1 MRSGSDML
9 NRLSFILSSA
19 LLVLLLASGAQNDDG
34 RAGRTGSPGETTCVN
49 SCHNTFA
56 LNSGTGSVVLTA
68 ANMPNWEYEP
78 GITYQV
84 TATVSLTGSV
94 LFGIGLECLTSA
106 GSNAG
111 SLSITDPASTQL
123 LNVTVGGNSRRNLV
137 HTLGGGS
144 GTGSKAF
151 TFNWTAPSTNIG
163 DVTFYFAGN
172 ASNNN
177 GMGSGDRIYS
187 GSQLVTPSLTTGV
200 GEAVSTSPL
209 AVFPN
214 PSTGRFQVELGGQE
228 VPYRIL
234 DLGGRSVQQGVFNAT
249 LNTIDL
255 SSEQE
260 GVYLLQLLGEG
271 EVRTT
276 RLVKN

>member
-1 MRSGSDML
+1 ML
-9 NRLSFILSSA
+9 NRISFIVSA
-19 LLVLLLASGAQNDDG
+19 AMLVLLLASGAQNDDG
-34 RAGRTGSPGETTCVN
+34 RAGRTGSPGENTCVN

-56 LNSGTGSVVLTA
+56 LNSGTGSVVVTA
-68 ANMPNWEYEP
+68 ANMPNWEYVP
-78 GITYQV
+78 GTTYQI

-94 LFGIGLECLTSA
+94 LFGIGLECLTSS

-111 SLSITDPASTQL
+111 SLSITDPASTQF
-123 LNVTVGGNSRRNLV
+123 LNATVGGNSRRNLV

-163 DVTFYFAGN
+163 AVTFYFAGN

-187 GSQLVTPSLTTGV
+187 GSQVVTPSMATGLDD
-200 GEAVSTSPL
+200 GTSAL
-209 AVFPN
+209 RMSVFPN
-214 PSTGRFQVELGGQE
+214 PSSGLFQVELAEQE
-228 VPYRIL
+228 VQYRIT
-234 DLGGRSVQQGVFNAT
+234 DLNGSSVQQGVFNGT

-255 SSEQE
+255 SSETE
-260 GVYLLQLLGEG
+260 GVYLLQLLGSN
-271 EVRTT
+271 EVRTM
-276 RLVKN
+276 RLVKF

>member
-1 MRSGSDML
+1 ML
-9 NRLSFILSSA
+9 IRITLFLSSA
-19 LLVLLLASGAQNDDG
+19 MLVMLLSSGVQNDDG
-34 RAGRTGSPGETTCVN
+34 RAGRTGSPGENTCVN

-68 ANMPNWEYEP
+68 ANMPNWEYVP
-78 GITYQV
+78 GTTYQI

-187 GSQLVTPSLTTGV
+187 GSQVVTPSLATGIDDATSV
-200 GEAVSTSPL
+200 PQVS
-209 AVFPN
+209 VFPN
-214 PSTGRFQVELGGQE
+214 PSSGFFQLDLGGQE

-234 DLGGRSVQQGVFNAT
+234 DLGGRSVQQGLFNAT
-249 LNTIDL
+249 QNTIDL

-260 GVYLLQLLGEG
+260 GVYLLQILGEDR
-271 EVRTT
+271 VSTT
-276 RLVKN
+276 RLVTN

>member
-1 MRSGSDML
+1 ML
-9 NRLSFILSSA
+9 NRISFLVPA
-19 LLVLLLASGAQNDDG
+19 VMLVLLLASGAQNDDG

-68 ANMPNWEYEP
+68 ANMPNWEYVP
-78 GITYQV
+78 GTTYQI

-123 LNVTVGGNSRRNLV
+123 LNVTIGGNSRRNLV

-144 GTGSKAF
+144 GTGTKAF

-163 DVTFYFAGN
+163 AVTFYFAGN

-187 GSQLVTPSLTTGV
+187 GSQVVTPSLTTGLD
-200 GEAVSTSPL
+200 EAVSTLRMS
-209 AVFPN
+209 VFPN
-214 PSTGRFQVELGGQE
+214 PSNGLFQLELREQE
-228 VPYRIL
+228 VQYRIT
-234 DLGGRSVQQGVFNAT
+234 DLNGRSVQQGVFSGT

-255 SSEQE
+255 SSEPE
-260 GVYLLQLLGEG
+260 GVYLLQLLGNN

-276 RLVKN
+276 RLVKR